1 MNRGDLSLTI
11 GIIFVYSRCFQARM
25 GITTYTNLDAI
36 KPCNQPNFHNKVV
49 K

>member
-1 MNRGDLSLTI
+1 MNRRDLSLTI
-11 GIIFVYSRCFQARM
+11 GIIFVYSRGFQA
-25 GITTYTNLDAI
+25 GIGIITNTNLNAV